1 MKPKTPADSGDSF
14 LTRIFRSAHSDDA
27 RGIAEVH
34 VRSWQAA
41 YRGQVPD
48 SYLDGLSVAKRE
60 LHWAQVLRDRKR
72 GVLVAEQERIV
83 GFASFGPFR
92 DEEESRFLT
101 GEIYAIYV
109 LEDFW
114 NCGIGRTLMENAL
127 IALKE
132 DGFGSVK
139 VWVLETNKRARTFYE
154 KLGFSTDG
162 LKKTE
167 KRGDFE
173 LHEIRYG
180 MIL

>member
-1 MKPKTPADSGDSF
+1 MF
-14 LTRIFRSAHSDDA
+14 RILRSAHSDDV

-48 SYLDGLSVAKRE
+48 SYLKGLSVAKRE
-60 LHWAQVLRDRKR
+60 LAWTQILKDQKCS
-72 GVLVAEQERIV
+72 VLVAEDEARIV
-83 GFASFGPFR
+83 GFSCFGPVR
-92 DEEESRFLT
+92 DEEENRLLT

-114 NCGIGRTLMENAL
+114 NRGIGRTLMENTLTAL
-127 IALKE
+127 QS

-139 VWVLETNKRARTFYE
+139 VWVLETNQRARSFYE
-154 KLGFSTDG
+154 KLEFKTDG
-162 LKKTE
+162 VSKTE
-167 KRGDFE
+167 KREGFE
-173 LHEIRYG
+173 LREIRYG